1 MRNHYES
8 KCSKNYGG
16 YHYGGS
22 FSCAEILINLFDEII
37 IGIGINSNKK
47 YLFDTEKRIIH
58 IKELFKNY
66 PTIKIGTYQ
75 KLTVDYC
82 KEIGANNI
90 IRGLRNSTDFEY
102 EKSIAHINTAISGL
116 ETVFFLTDEKYSSL
130 NSSIIRDLYLNKVDI
145 SPFVTSPELLV

>member
-1 MRNHYES
+1 M
-8 KCSKNYGG
+8 KKGLFP
-16 YHYGGS
+16 GS
-22 FSCAEILINLFDEII
+22 FDPFTKGHEAIVLKAINLFDEII
-37 IGIGINSNKK
+37 IGIGINNNKK

-58 IKELFKNY
+58 INELFKNY
-66 PTIKIGTYQ
+66 PTVKVGTYQ

>member
-1 MRNHYES
+1 M
-8 KCSKNYGG
+8 KKGLFP
-16 YHYGGS
+16 GS
-22 FSCAEILINLFDEII
+22 FDPFTKGHEAIVLKAINLFDEII

-66 PTIKIGTYQ
+66 PTVKVGTYQ
-75 KLTVDYC
+75 KLTLDYC

-130 NSSIIRDLYLNKVDI
+130 NSSIIRDLYLNKVDV
-145 SPFVTSPELLV
+145 SLFVTSPELLV

>member
-1 MRNHYES
+1 M
-8 KCSKNYGG
+8 KKGLFP
-16 YHYGGS
+16 GS
-22 FSCAEILINLFDEII
+22 FDPFTKGHEAIVLKAINLFDEII
-37 IGIGINSNKK
+37 IGIGINNNKK

-58 IKELFKNY
+58 INELFKNY
-66 PTIKIGTYQ
+66 PTVKVGTYQ

-145 SPFVTSPELLV
+145 SLFVTSPKLLV

>member
-1 MRNHYES
+1 M
-8 KCSKNYGG
+8 KKGLFP
-16 YHYGGS
+16 GS
-22 FSCAEILINLFDEII
+22 FDPFTKGHEAIVLKAINLFDEII

-66 PTIKIGTYQ
+66 PTVKVGTYQ

-82 KEIGANNI
+82 KEIRANNI

-130 NSSIIRDLYLNKVDI
+130 NSSIIRELYLNQVDI
-145 SPFVTSPELLV
+145 SLFVTSPELLV

>member
-1 MRNHYES
+1 M
-8 KCSKNYGG
+8 KKGLFP
-16 YHYGGS
+16 GS
-22 FSCAEILINLFDEII
+22 FDPFTKGHEAIVLKAINLFDEII

-66 PTIKIGTYQ
+66 PTVKVGTYQ

-82 KEIGANNI
+82 KEIGSNNI

-145 SPFVTSPELLV
+145 SLFVTSPELLV

>member
-1 MRNHYES
+1 M
-8 KCSKNYGG
+8 KKGLFP
-16 YHYGGS
+16 GS
-22 FSCAEILINLFDEII
+22 FDPFTKGHEAIVLKAINLFDEII

-66 PTIKIGTYQ
+66 PTVKIGTYQ

-130 NSSIIRDLYLNKVDI
+130 NSSIIRDLYLNKVDV

>member
-1 MRNHYES
+1 M
-8 KCSKNYGG
+8 KKGLFP
-16 YHYGGS
+16 GS
-22 FSCAEILINLFDEII
+22 FDPFTKGHEAIVLKAINLFDEII

-66 PTIKIGTYQ
+66 PSVKVGTYQ

-145 SPFVTSPELLV
+145 AHFVTSPELLV

>member
-1 MRNHYES
+1 M
-8 KCSKNYGG
+8 KKGLFP
-16 YHYGGS
+16 GS
-22 FSCAEILINLFDEII
+22 FDPFTKGHEAIVLKAINLFDEII

-66 PTIKIGTYQ
+66 PTVKVGTYQ
-75 KLTVDYC
+75 KLTLDYC

-130 NSSIIRDLYLNKVDI
+130 NSSIIRDLYLNKIDI
-145 SPFVTSPELLV
+145 SLFVTSPELLV

>member
-1 MRNHYES
+1 M
-8 KCSKNYGG
+8 KKGLFP
-16 YHYGGS
+16 GS
-22 FSCAEILINLFDEII
+22 FDPFTKGHEAIVLKAINLFDEII

>member
-1 MRNHYES
+1 M
-8 KCSKNYGG
+8 KKAVFP
-16 YHYGGS
+16 GS
-22 FSCAEILINLFDEII
+22 FDPFTKGHEAIVLKAINLFDEII
-37 IGIGINSNKK
+37 IGIGINSKKK

-66 PTIKIGTYQ
+66 PTVKVGTYQ

-145 SPFVTSPELLV
+145 SLFVTSPKLLV

>member
-1 MRNHYES
+1 M
-8 KCSKNYGG
+8 KKGLFP
-16 YHYGGS
+16 GS
-22 FSCAEILINLFDEII
+22 FDPFTKGHEAIVLKAINLFDEII
-37 IGIGINSNKK
+37 IGIGINNNKK

-66 PTIKIGTYQ
+66 PTVKVGTYQ

-82 KEIGANNI
+82 KEIGVNNI
-90 IRGLRNSTDFEY
+90 MRGLRNSTDFEY
-102 EKSIAHINTAISGL
+102 EKSIANINTAISGL

-145 SPFVTSPELLV
+145 SLFVTSPELLV

>member
-1 MRNHYES
+1 M
-8 KCSKNYGG
+8 KKGLFP
-16 YHYGGS
+16 GS
-22 FSCAEILINLFDEII
+22 FDPFTKGHEAIVLKAINLFDEII

-58 IKELFKNY
+58 IKELFKNN
-66 PTIKIGTYQ
+66 PTVKVGKYQ

-102 EKSIAHINTAISGL
+102 EKSIAHINSAISGL

-145 SPFVTSPELLV
+145 SLFVTSPELLV

>member
-1 MRNHYES
+1 M
-8 KCSKNYGG
+8 KKGLFP
-16 YHYGGS
+16 GS
-22 FSCAEILINLFDEII
+22 FDPFTKGHEAIVVKAIHLFDEIF

-66 PTIKIGTYQ
+66 PTVKVGTYQ

>member
-1 MRNHYES
+1 M
-8 KCSKNYGG
+8 KKGLFP
-16 YHYGGS
+16 GS
-22 FSCAEILINLFDEII
+22 FDPFTKGHEAIVLKAINLFDEII

-66 PTIKIGTYQ
+66 RTVKVGTYQ

>member
-1 MRNHYES
+1 M
-8 KCSKNYGG
+8 KKGLFP
-16 YHYGGS
+16 GS
-22 FSCAEILINLFDEII
+22 FDPFTKGHEAIVLKAINLFDEII

-75 KLTVDYC
+75 KWTVDYC

>member
-1 MRNHYES
+1 M
-8 KCSKNYGG
+8 KKGLFP
-16 YHYGGS
+16 GS
-22 FSCAEILINLFDEII
+22 FDPFTKGHEAIVLKAINLFDEII

-66 PTIKIGTYQ
+66 PTVKVGTYQ
-75 KLTVDYC
+75 KLTIDYC

-145 SPFVTSPELLV
+145 SLFVTSPELLV

>member
-1 MRNHYES
+1 M
-8 KCSKNYGG
+8 KKGLFP
-16 YHYGGS
+16 GS
-22 FSCAEILINLFDEII
+22 FDPFTKGHEAIVLKAINLFDEII

-47 YLFDTEKRIIH
+47 YLFETEKRIIH

-66 PTIKIGTYQ
+66 PTVKVGTYQ

-130 NSSIIRDLYLNKVDI
+130 NSSIIRDLYLDKVDI
-145 SPFVTSPELLV
+145 SLFVTSPELLV

>member
-1 MRNHYES
+1 M
-8 KCSKNYGG
+8 KKGLFP
-16 YHYGGS
+16 GS
-22 FSCAEILINLFDEII
+22 FDPFTKGHEAIVLKAINLFDEII

-66 PTIKIGTYQ
+66 PTVKVGTYQ

-82 KEIGANNI
+82 KEIRANNI

-145 SPFVTSPELLV
+145 SLFVTSPELLV

>member
-1 MRNHYES
+1 M
-8 KCSKNYGG
+8 KKGLFP
-16 YHYGGS
+16 GS
-22 FSCAEILINLFDEII
+22 FDPFTKGHEAIVLKAINLFDEII

-66 PTIKIGTYQ
+66 PTVKVGTYQ

-116 ETVFFLTDEKYSSL
+116 ETVFYLTDEKYSSL
-130 NSSIIRDLYLNKVDI
+130 SSSIIRDLYLNKVDV

>member
-1 MRNHYES
+1 M
-8 KCSKNYGG
+8 KKGLFP
-16 YHYGGS
+16 GS
-22 FSCAEILINLFDEII
+22 FDPFTKGHEAIVLKAINLFDEII

-66 PTIKIGTYQ
+66 RTVKVGTYQ

-145 SPFVTSPELLV
+145 SLFVTSPELLL

>member
-1 MRNHYES
+1 M
-8 KCSKNYGG
+8 KKGLFP
-16 YHYGGS
+16 GS
-22 FSCAEILINLFDEII
+22 FDPFTKGHEAIVLKAINLFDEII

-66 PTIKIGTYQ
+66 PTVKVGTYQ
-75 KLTVDYC
+75 KLTVEYC

-145 SPFVTSPELLV
+145 SLFVTSPELLV